1 MKAYID
7 YKAWWI
13 DTQAPHKVPSLYWGD
28 SSEQAFAVHVSELSL
43 YELMELLV
51 EWHQEVRNLEE
62 VVSSLENEV
71 EAIKDTV
78 GSLDRSND
86 WRR

>member
-13 DTQAPHKVPSLYWGD
+13 ETQAPHKVPSLYWGD
-28 SSEQAFAVHVSELSL
+28 SSEQAFTVHVSELSL
-43 YELMELLV
+43 YSLMELLV
-51 EWHQEVRNLEE
+51 EWHQEVPNLEA
-62 VVSSLENEV
+62 VASLENEV

>member
-13 DTQAPHKVPSLYWGD
+13 DTQAPHIDPNFTADPEEMFKEHVNKLGLYG
-28 SSEQAFAVHVSELSL
+28 
-43 YELMELLV
+43 LMELLV
-51 EWHQEVRNLEE
+51 EWHQEVPDLET
-62 VVSSLENEV
+62 VTSLEYEV

>member
-1 MKAYID
+1 MQAYID

-13 DTQAPHKVPSLYWGD
+13 ETQTHHKVPSLYWGD

-51 EWHQEVRNLEE
+51 EWHREVPDLET
-62 VVSSLENEV
+62 VTSLENEV